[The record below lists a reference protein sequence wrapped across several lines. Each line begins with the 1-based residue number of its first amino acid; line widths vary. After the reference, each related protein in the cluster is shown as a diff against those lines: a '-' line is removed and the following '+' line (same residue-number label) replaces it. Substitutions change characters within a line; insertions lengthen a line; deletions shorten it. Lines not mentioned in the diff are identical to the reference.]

1 MIARGL
7 IPMISLVPAGRL
19 CAFYRAYFDIHDFPG
34 LTEADI
40 RLQLAED
47 DAKQASDGVP
57 TPHHVTANAFIVGG
71 LELEDMQ

>member
-1 MIARGL
+1 
-7 IPMISLVPAGRL
+7 
-19 CAFYRAYFDIHDFPG
+19 
-34 LTEADI
+34 
-40 RLQLAED
+40 LAED